1 MRKLLISI
9 LLASAA
15 ASPALAD
22 PGDHNDRHA
31 AKAEARA
38 ERQQA
43 REESHVQVQP
53 ERPQFTGNPHV
64 DRSSGGGQQPFVY
77 RQQVQGDQHGG
88 WDRSRFQGHGGDAPQ
103 QVEQVQVDRHSGWD
117 RSRFERRGNDAP
129 QQVEQTER
137 SSGWSR
143 DRGSWS
149 QNRDGDFRQR
159 EATQQQYRDRNRWA
173 SGGWNRDWRNDRQY
187 DWRRYRDHHR
197 STFHLGVYFDPFGY
211 GYRSFDVGYQL
222 YQGYYAQQYWIN
234 DPWDYQLP
242 PPAPGTVWVRYF
254 NDALLV
260 DMYSGEVVDAI
271 HGFFW

>member
-1 MRKLLISI
+1 MRKFLISI

-53 ERPQFTGNPHV
+53 QRPQFTGQPHF
-64 DRSSGGGQQPFVY
+64 DRSNGGGQPPVVY
-77 RQQVQGDQHGG
+77 RQEVQGDQHGG

-103 QVEQVQVDRHSGWD
+103 QVVEQQQHSY
-117 RSRFERRGNDAP
+117 RGYRGGYAGDA
-129 QQVEQTER
+129 QQVEQSQR
-137 SSGWSR
+137 GSGWSR

-149 QNRDGDFRQR
+149 HDRDGDFRQR
-159 EATQQQYRDRNRWA
+159 DVNQQQVRDRSRWA
-173 SGGWNRDWRNDRQY
+173 SGGWNRDWRNDRRY
-187 DWRRYRDHHR
+187 DWRNFREHHR
-197 STFHLGVYFDPFGY
+197 SHFHIGIYYDPFGY
-211 GYRSFDVGYQL
+211 GYRPFDIGYRL
-222 YQGYYAQQYWIN
+222 YPGYYGQQYWI
-234 DPWDYQLP
+234 DPGQYSLP
-242 PPAPGTVWVRYF
+242 FAPPGTEWVRYW

-260 DMYSGEVVDAI
+260 DLYTGEVVDVI
-271 HGFFW
+271 HNFFW

>member
-22 PGDHNDRHA
+22 PGDHSDRHA
-31 AKAEARA
+31 ARAEARA
-38 ERQQA
+38 EHQQA

-53 ERPQFTGNPHV
+53 QRPQFTGNPHV
-64 DRSSGGGQQPFVY
+64 DRSNGGGQQPFVY

-88 WDRSRFQGHGGDAPQ
+88 WDRSRFD
-103 QVEQVQVDRHSGWD
+103 
-117 RSRFERRGNDAP
+117 RRGNDAP
-129 QQVEQTER
+129 QQVVQDQR
-137 SSGWSR
+137 GSGWSR

-173 SGGWNRDWRNDRQY
+173 SGGWNRDWRNDRRY
-187 DWRRYRDHHR
+187 DWRNYRERHR
-197 STFHLGVYFDPFGY
+197 SIFRIGIYYDPFGY
-211 GYRSFDVGYQL
+211 GYRSYDIGYRL
-222 YQGYYAQQYWIN
+222 YPNYYGQQYWI
-234 DPWDYQLP
+234 DPGMYSLPFP
-242 PPAPGTVWVRYF
+242 PPGTQWVRYW

-260 DMYSGEVVDAI
+260 DMYTGEVVDVI

>member
-1 MRKLLISI
+1 MRKFLISI

-15 ASPALAD
+15 ATPALAA

-53 ERPQFTGNPHV
+53 QRPQFTGQPHF
-64 DRSSGGGQQPFVY
+64 DRSNGGGQPPVVY

-103 QVEQVQVDRHSGWD
+103 QIEQAQGDHRGGWD
-117 RSRFERRGNDAP
+117 RSRFYGRGNDAP
-129 QQVEQTER
+129 QQVEQDR
-137 SSGWSR
+137 RGSGWSR

-173 SGGWNRDWRNDRQY
+173 SGGWNRDWRNDRRY
-187 DWRRYRDHHR
+187 DWRNYRERHR
-197 STFHLGVYFDPFGY
+197 ASFRSGIYYDPLGY
-211 GYRSFDVGYQL
+211 GYRSYDSGY
-222 YQGYYAQQYWIN
+222 G
-234 DPWDYQLP
+234 
-242 PPAPGTVWVRYF
+242 RYP
-254 NDALLV
+254 
-260 DMYSGEVVDAI
+260 
-271 HGFFW
+271 